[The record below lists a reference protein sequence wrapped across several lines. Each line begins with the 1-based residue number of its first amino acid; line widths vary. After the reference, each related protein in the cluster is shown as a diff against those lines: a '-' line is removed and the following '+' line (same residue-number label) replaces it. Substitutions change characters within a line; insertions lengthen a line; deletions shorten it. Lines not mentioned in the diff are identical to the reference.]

1 VPDLTTKGGVLGVIA
16 NGWQISGI
24 TNFASGVPVNVG
36 FTGDLQSD
44 SMGTAWWGTPDH
56 VGYRIQN
63 NTGASQ
69 DTTVAPTFSCDPRA
83 SGTDVGEKIVNVNC
97 VGFPAL
103 GQSGPFASP
112 YYIRYPS
119 RWNFDV
125 SLFKNFPIGQGS
137 KKLQFRV
144 GFFNIFNQAAPS
156 PTTGQDVNL
165 ALQTACNVRVNGV
178 PNGSGG
184 TYDNVC
190 DPTQGFSLTQNSIDN
205 FGKVLLQRGKRVIE
219 FALKFYF

>member
-1 VPDLTTKGGVLGVIA
+1 
-16 NGWQISGI
+16 
-24 TNFASGVPVNVG
+24 VPVNIG
-36 FTGDLQSD
+36 FTGEISGD
-44 SMGTAWWGTPDH
+44 SIGNAWWGTPDH

-69 DTTVAPTFSCDPRA
+69 DTQIAPVLTCDPRA
-83 SGTDVGEKIVNVNC
+83 GGSDLGEKIANVNC
-97 VGFPAL
+97 VGFPQF
-103 GQSGPFASP
+103 GQSGPFAAP
-112 YYIRYPS
+112 YYLRYPS
-119 RWNFDV
+119 RMNHDI

-144 GFFNIFNQAAPS
+144 GFFNIFNTAAPS

-165 ALQTACNVRVNGV
+165 TLQTTCNVRVNGV
-178 PNGSGG
+178 PNGTGG
-184 TYDNVC
+184 TSDNIC